1 MASKARARRVGE
13 RIREELAAI
22 LIEHVSDPR
31 LQMLTV
37 TEVEV
42 DRELAFATIFVTA
55 LGGVDR
61 SEEVMEALE
70 VAGGYLRREL
80 AARIPMRNF
89 PELRFRWDASYE
101 RGTRIDELLD
111 QLRDERGEGPGEAG
125 GEVD

>member
-1 MASKARARRVGE
+1 MASKARARKVGE

-37 TEVEV
+37 TEVTV

-61 SEEVMEALE
+61 SKEVLEGLE
-70 VAGGYLRREL
+70 VAGGFLRREL
-80 AARIPMRNF
+80 AARIPMRSF

-111 QLRDERGEGPGEAG
+111 QLRAERGEAPGETG
-125 GEVD
+125 GDEK

>member
-80 AARIPMRNF
+80 SARIPMRSF
-89 PELRFRWDASYE
+89 PQLRFRWDESYE

-111 QLRDERGEGPGEAG
+111 QLRTERGEQPGEEG